1 MARVSGSPMPAP
13 ADRPEGSIARVPG
26 SRVSGTRVSGSGR
39 SSPRRR
45 AAADRN
51 ATDRRTT
58 SPRAVRSERTPTP
71 LQRQLGEPENARPT
85 PLDAFRLARRT
96 VLNSQRLDM
105 QALAAELGVNRVT
118 LYRWVGSREQLLVE
132 VLWSMTQWRF
142 DEIWGQVA
150 DQPGSRVPEVLRRW
164 VRLTIDAPGMRYLL
178 YDQHDLAMRLLT
190 LESGGFQ
197 PRLLAL
203 IRRLI
208 DLDIADGRV
217 ASPLDPDDLAFAVL
231 RICESYIYLPVILD
245 HETDPDAMKRVLLV
259 LLPAADTAAGNGG
272 RF

>member
-1 MARVSGSPMPAP
+1 MPGPVELP
-13 ADRPEGSIARVPG
+13 A
-26 SRVSGTRVSGSGR
+26 GSGA
-39 SSPRRR
+39 P
-45 AAADRN
+45 
-51 ATDRRTT
+51 
-58 SPRAVRSERTPTP
+58 PGQERGQTP
-71 LQRQLGEPENARPT
+71 LQRQLGAAATVRPT
-85 PLDAFRLARRT
+85 PLDAFKLARRT
-96 VLNSQRLDM
+96 VLNCQRLDM

-150 DQPGSRVPEVLRRW
+150 DRPGSRVPEVLRRW
-164 VRLTIDAPGMRYLL
+164 VRVTIDSPGMRYLL
-178 YDQHDLAMRLLT
+178 YDQNELAMRLLT

-208 DLDIADGRV
+208 ETDIAEGRV
-217 ASPLDPDDLAFAVL
+217 ASPLDIDDLAFAVL

-245 HETDPDAMKRVLLV
+245 HPTDPEAMMRVLQV
-259 LLPAADTAAGNGG
+259 LLPTAKGAAASERAGGG
-272 RF
+272 RVRPREASLRRPSGKRRDSGRESA